1 MQNNVI
7 LIDIC
12 GTLFQS
18 NTTFDF
24 LDFFIK
30 NQSYR
35 YFRKIMQTHIWH
47 YFNSIIY
54 KITHIDLSRKIAL
67 SYLKGISKEKLLL
80 KADEFYSQYLEQRK
94 IKEVWQLI
102 ETLKSNTTTLVL
114 VSGTI
119 DPIAQIVSKKINI
132 PIFISSKLAY
142 KNNFCQGKLKLD
154 ALHSKSKLLLKQN
167 ITLPYQHII
176 TDNPGDITLIK
187 QSKNATIVIYN
198 NLIRW
203 KHLIKKQTN
212 INYITPSINYEFKR

>member
-1 MQNNVI
+1 MPNNVI

-24 LDFFIK
+24 LDFFVK
-30 NQSYR
+30 NQSYK
-35 YFRKIMQTHIWH
+35 YFRKIMQTRIWH

-54 KITHIDLSRKIAL
+54 RITNIDLSRKIAL
-67 SYLKGISKEKLLL
+67 NYLKGINKKELLQ

-102 ETLKSNTTTLVL
+102 DTLKNDTSTPIL

-119 DPIAQIVSKKINI
+119 DPIAQIVSEKINI
-132 PIFISSKLAY
+132 PIFISSQLAY
-142 KNNFCQGKLKLD
+142 KNNICQGKLKID
-154 ALHSKSKLLLKQN
+154 ALHSKSKLLFEQN
-167 ITLPYQHII
+167 INSPYQHII

-187 QSKNATIVIYN
+187 QCNSATIVIYN

-203 KHLIKKQTN
+203 KHLIKKQKN
-212 INYITPSINYEFKR
+212 IKYITPSTNYEFKR